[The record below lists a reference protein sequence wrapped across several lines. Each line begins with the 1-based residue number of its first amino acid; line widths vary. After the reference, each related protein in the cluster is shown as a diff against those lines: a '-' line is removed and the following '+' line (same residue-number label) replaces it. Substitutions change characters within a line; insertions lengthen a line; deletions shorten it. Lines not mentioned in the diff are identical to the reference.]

1 MGSGLDL
8 GKQVGPLPMGAWL
21 GVVAGGLG
29 IAWYVN
35 KNAGKTPA
43 ASVGDG
49 LTEPGSGAGGGQFID
64 SPPTVNPPA
73 PTGYETNDQWARAA
87 ILFLLSEA
95 KNPNTA
101 TLAISRYI
109 AEQPLNNEEHALVG
123 LAIAKLGPPPFLPI
137 NPPDAPPVT
146 PPPTNPPVTPPPGK
160 PPVKPPPASVTLTA
174 PKNLRTWGKGPS
186 VLTVPL
192 QWEKVTGAASY
203 RVYRKGVAT
212 NVNTSI
218 DTKTTVGGLRPGTS
232 YTFHVRAVDKK
243 GKLGPS
249 SASKTFKTK
258 GK

>member
-1 MGSGLDL
+1 MANGLDL
-8 GKQVGPLPMGAWL
+8 GKQIGPLPMGAWL

-35 KNAGKTPA
+35 KNAAKTPA

-49 LTEPGSGAGGGQFID
+49 LTDPGSGAGGGQFLD
-64 SPPTVNPPA
+64 SPPQTNPPA
-73 PTGYETNDQWARAA
+73 ATGYETNDQWARAA
-87 ILFLLSEA
+87 ILFLLSEG

-101 TLAISRYI
+101 TLAVSRYI
-109 AEQPLNNEEHALVG
+109 AEQPLNAEENALVG
-123 LAIAKLGPPPFLPI
+123 LAIGKLGPPPFLPI
-137 NPPDAPPVT
+137 NPPDQPPIVE
-146 PPPTNPPVTPPPGK
+146 PPPPGN
-160 PPVKPPPASVTLTA
+160 PPPPSTTLSA
-174 PKNLRTWGKGPS
+174 PGNLRTWGKGPS

-192 QWEKVTGAASY
+192 AWDKVTGAAHY
-203 RVYRKGVAT
+203 RVYRRGVAF
-212 NVNTSI
+212 NVGDST

-232 YTFHVRAVDKK
+232 YTFHIRAVDKN